1 MDPKRRFAV
10 PFGSRVIEPGSEYV
24 GLVHNR
30 PSNCLVAQFRRL
42 VDGRIPVS
50 DLYYRDS
57 SASDFNR
64 ISKDD
69 TRRSYS
75 DVISCRGK
83 PYVFFNA
90 WGASDVGSDW
100 VSICRVSLPDGTL
113 AHQLDSGKL
122 KLPSGCIRGWVITLL
137 DANDEGTVL
146 VCKVAFETETGPNSS
161 HVDYS
166 IRDLHLATGEHKL
179 LAGLSGAFV

>member
-24 GLVHNR
+24 GLVYNR

-42 VDGRIPVS
+42 VDGHIPVY

-57 SASDFNR
+57 SASDFTR
-64 ISKDD
+64 ISKDH

-83 PYVFFNA
+83 PYVFFNVWA
-90 WGASDVGSDW
+90 VNAMGSDW
-100 VSICRVSLPDGTL
+100 VSICRVSLPDGALT
-113 AHQLDSGKL
+113 HQLDNRKL
-122 KLPSGCIRGWVITLL
+122 KLPDACVRGWVMTLL

-146 VCKVAFETETGPNSS
+146 VCKVGFETETGPNSS

-166 IRDLHLATGEHKL
+166 IRDLHLATGEHEL
-179 LAGLSGAFV
+179 LAPLSGAFV